1 MARTKNKR
9 PSDPQSATRAKTVT
23 ARRALD
29 RNLAML
35 RSPAD
40 RWFFFLEQS
49 GIGGGALSLT
59 LLFVMYVRWAVALNP
74 YSGAATP
81 PMFGDYE
88 AQRHWMEL
96 TLHVPIS
103 QWYTH
108 DLEWWGLDYPPLTAY
123 ISWLCGLIGSWINP
137 AWFALDASHGYE
149 SANSKFYMRATVILF
164 EGIVYIPAVIG
175 FVNRWYAGQSA
186 VKRNTATLLMLLQ
199 PALLIIDHGHFQY
212 NAVMLG
218 LTLLA
223 INHFL
228 SGTYVLGALFF
239 CLSLAFKQM
248 ALYYSPAIFAYL
260 LGKCFREPSG
270 QLLFLRLGGVVI
282 GTFSAL
288 LSPWLTS
295 SAALLQVAHRV
306 FPLARGLYEDKVA
319 NMWCAASVVIKLKE
333 IFDVSTCMRLSNN
346 TCLPPIVHQR
356 LPATDAHATAIRS
369 SQHLTRLLLVLVPG
383 AREVDLVAR
392 AAHHAVAR
400 QRTALR
406 AVAHKR
412 RHYVSAPQARETLSP
427 LLSSFLALELGRQ
440 LHAGRRPDTC
450 QVPIVGLLRDH
461 GGLARAR
468 ALRFTA
474 FAIPGPVH
482 GGQCAVERQRVPCVP
497 GVLQLPAASRG
508 R

>member
-81 PMFGDYE
+81 PMYGDYE

-103 QWYTH
+103 QCLHKLALRPHVSALSIPSPHPVNPSTH
-108 DLEWWGLDYPPLTAY
+108 PASTPLLPHTH
-123 ISWLCGLIGSWINP
+123 SGSWINP

-175 FVNRWYAGQSA
+175 FVNRWNGLSDQFR
-186 VKRNTATLLMLLQ
+186 VKTEESHLVLRIFPAFRTPPHSSCFSSPPFSSSITVTSSTFPDARPDPTGHQPLPQRHICPGRPFLLS
-199 PALLIIDHGHFQY
+199 
-212 NAVMLG
+212 
-218 LTLLA
+218 
-223 INHFL
+223 L
-228 SGTYVLGALFF
+228 SGLQADGSVLFSRHLCLPSRQVLPRTERVRSVRNLPIIPVWCHSPYYALPH
-239 CLSLAFKQM
+239 LTA
-248 ALYYSPAIFAYL
+248 SPTPI
-260 LGKCFREPSG
+260 PS

-333 IFDVSTCMRLSNN
+333 IFDVSTCMRLRYAGRDASSSHSNN

-412 RHYVSAPQARETLSP
+412 RHV
-427 LLSSFLALELGRQ
+427 
-440 LHAGRRPDTC
+440 
-450 QVPIVGLLRDH
+450 
-461 GGLARAR
+461 
-468 ALRFTA
+468 
-474 FAIPGPVH
+474 
-482 GGQCAVERQRVPCVP
+482 
-497 GVLQLPAASRG
+497 
-508 R
+508 